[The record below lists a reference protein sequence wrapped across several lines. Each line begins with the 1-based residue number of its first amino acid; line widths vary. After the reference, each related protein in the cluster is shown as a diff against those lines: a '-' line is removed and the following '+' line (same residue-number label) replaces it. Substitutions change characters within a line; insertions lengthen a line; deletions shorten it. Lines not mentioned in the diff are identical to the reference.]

1 MPLFERGYRASAQ
14 TELERKLREIE
25 EKDKVA
31 QTKADFT
38 VSVNSFESNLNFA
51 ERINLVSAQQ
61 AELMRERAKKA
72 TLDHERM
79 YRVEYGD
86 RVDDFENPRERASR
100 YMKMEEAQAE
110 ISKARSEK
118 ESPEGKTS
126 VQKTNDDME
135 RAK

>member
-38 VSVNSFESNLNFA
+38 ASVNSFESNLNFA

-86 RVDDFENPRERASR
+86 RASKPIHENGRSTGRDFKGEKRKRIARE
-100 YMKMEEAQAE
+100 
-110 ISKARSEK
+110 
-118 ESPEGKTS
+118 
-126 VQKTNDDME
+126 
-135 RAK
+135 

>member
-25 EKDKVA
+25 EKDKV
-31 QTKADFT
+31 
-38 VSVNSFESNLNFA
+38 
-51 ERINLVSAQQ
+51 AQQ

-118 ESPEGKTS
+118 ESPESKSS
-126 VQKTNDDME
+126 VQRTNDDME

>member
-1 MPLFERGYRASAQ
+1 
-14 TELERKLREIE
+14 
-25 EKDKVA
+25 
-31 QTKADFT
+31 
-38 VSVNSFESNLNFA
+38 
-51 ERINLVSAQQ
+51 
-61 AELMRERAKKA
+61 MRERAKKA

-118 ESPEGKTS
+118 ESPESKSS
-126 VQKTNDDME
+126 VQRTNDDME